1 MDISEFRVI
10 RPPVTENEGALALR
24 ESVPDPRRSPLVSG
38 VADLPPITVNTIPPE
53 GGSLDDDPLMRLTD
67 IAQGSPLQRVY
78 EHVNLSNDILR
89 RHNDWLSGAALVK
102 ALNEGGSPLPADEV
116 WQFAMAVAHVCY
128 TTLIGRSVQSTDARS
143 LIRATELTRRVLV
156 ADLLMAGPVELENL
170 DEAALFD
177 RLNRR
182 PVMLPSHVSSAV
194 AKSSRVQLIRD
205 ATVADLH
212 VIRREW
218 SCYQLGE
225 VANIR
230 NVMGGETFVQTQ
242 TVLREREVT
251 TVTEAE
257 RQEQTEQ
264 EDSSKLASE
273 LSQEVNT
280 QLNLSV
286 NGYVDASV
294 QYKTPVAT
302 INVAGG
308 ASVGLSMQR
317 GERFAS
323 KVAREAVTRAVRRVD
338 TRTRETRSQRE
349 LTRNEDVTKYELR
362 NDGGN
367 LSAVY
372 RWVDRVDRYQLFRYP
387 DRLQLEFQLPEPAE
401 FYRRRTKETA
411 TAAAAVN
418 KPPDT
423 FDVTLEGI
431 VPSQIVA
438 LATRFQAS
446 NLPAVPDEFISIAQT
461 ITLSL
466 DKEALPSTNEEFNCP
481 TQAKE
486 IDIAIPNHYKAAQV
500 TYSGHGFPMWGK
512 WRFGS
517 LTIAAGLEGFHSGFA
532 AVSVGDQ
539 TRVDWVGGFRTDNG
553 NLGYLTSYGNNQDK
567 GSVQVVQWSDQPGE
581 VPIRSVPYGRAM
593 LVIGRDENGDLRP
606 DAVTPIAFDPGIAVA
621 VRVGLSTAGLAGCV
635 VTFNVKCQRTDEAM
649 MSWRLSVYDALFS
662 AWSQWK
668 REYAAAQLRQ
678 SLMGSSASDA
688 GSSTR
693 NEQIIREELKRQVIS
708 WLLDEEE
715 FSGRPALRTDE
726 NDARFRS
733 TSFTRATASAATIQF
748 LEQAFEWGNMMYM
761 FYPYYWASGGD
772 WAQLSNI
779 ATNDPEFERFLRAG
793 SARVVVPARPGFTDA
808 VKNWLLFGVPFM
820 TGQLPTPGD
829 DLYVAIDREIRDL
842 TSSWEG
848 GIAEDSW
855 EARVST
861 TLLYLQAD
869 ATFPIKNEAAV
880 LPVAKGE
887 VYTPKPLCD

>member
-1 MDISEFRVI
+1 M
-10 RPPVTENEGALALR
+10 
-24 ESVPDPRRSPLVSG
+24 
-38 VADLPPITVNTIPPE
+38 
-53 GGSLDDDPLMRLTD
+53 
-67 IAQGSPLQRVY
+67 PLQRVY

-367 LSAVY
+367 LSAA
-372 RWVDRVDRYQLFRYP
+372 WDAFNNEL
-387 DRLQLEFQLPEPAE
+387 LNE
-401 FYRRRTKETA
+401 
-411 TAAAAVN
+411 
-418 KPPDT
+418 
-423 FDVTLEGI
+423 
-431 VPSQIVA
+431 
-438 LATRFQAS
+438 
-446 NLPAVPDEFISIAQT
+446 AQT
-461 ITLSL
+461 
-466 DKEALPSTNEEFNCP
+466 
-481 TQAKE
+481 
-486 IDIAIPNHYKAAQV
+486 
-500 TYSGHGFPMWGK
+500 
-512 WRFGS
+512 FGY
-517 LTIAAGLEGFHSGFA
+517 T
-532 AVSVGDQ
+532 VQ
-539 TRVDWVGGFRTDNG
+539 QNG
-553 NLGYLTSYGNNQDK
+553 S
-567 GSVQVVQWSDQPGE
+567 
-581 VPIRSVPYGRAM
+581 
-593 LVIGRDENGDLRP
+593 
-606 DAVTPIAFDPGIAVA
+606 
-621 VRVGLSTAGLAGCV
+621 
-635 VTFNVKCQRTDEAM
+635 
-649 MSWRLSVYDALFS
+649 
-662 AWSQWK
+662 
-668 REYAAAQLRQ
+668 
-678 SLMGSSASDA
+678 
-688 GSSTR
+688 
-693 NEQIIREELKRQVIS
+693 
-708 WLLDEEE
+708 
-715 FSGRPALRTDE
+715 
-726 NDARFRS
+726 
-733 TSFTRATASAATIQF
+733 
-748 LEQAFEWGNMMYM
+748 
-761 FYPYYWASGGD
+761 
-772 WAQLSNI
+772 
-779 ATNDPEFERFLRAG
+779 
-793 SARVVVPARPGFTDA
+793 
-808 VKNWLLFGVPFM
+808 
-820 TGQLPTPGD
+820 
-829 DLYVAIDREIRDL
+829 
-842 TSSWEG
+842 
-848 GIAEDSW
+848 
-855 EARVST
+855 
-861 TLLYLQAD
+861 
-869 ATFPIKNEAAV
+869 
-880 LPVAKGE
+880 
-887 VYTPKPLCD
+887 